1 MLPDGDH
8 FPAPCRKRA
17 ALLAGIALFACSPA
31 PSPGPAPAPGA
42 ALPLYEGTVVIDPAT
57 GALHGDWRVSFV
69 RTARTADSAIFLLN
83 DALNITRISG
93 SQVLGYSTSPQP
105 DLTRIRVRLGPAP
118 TRASTVIHF
127 EYDGTPRFSSDGIN
141 GIGPRWV
148 ELGLD
153 SFWLPI
159 FADLTHAIRSRVQVV
174 LPHGWDVVSS
184 GSTTRSGDT
193 LTVASIVP
201 LIDVALSA
209 SPEFARAGGD
219 SVTIHAAG
227 SSPAVVA
234 RTLETARSCVRYLDA
249 RYGAAQPLPPIELVL
264 APRDGPGYA
273 RRNYIVITRV
283 ADTSAVP
290 LGRFVCHELAHNWS
304 SGASASGPEN
314 WLNESFAE
322 FVSARFIRTTS
333 GDSAYA
339 RIVARWKERSTGEP
353 PIWTP
358 ASKGR
363 PSARTAY
370 AKAPYLL
377 ARLEERVGSAA
388 MNEILR
394 RFMTDPAIRTTPA
407 LMDVIYD
414 VAGAETG
421 GWFRDEL
428 AKGP

>member
-1 MLPDGDH
+1 MLPDGAH
-8 FPAPCRKRA
+8 SPALLRTRA
-17 ALLAGIALFACSPA
+17 ALLLAAALVAC
-31 PSPGPAPAPGA
+31 GPAPRPALEPEP
-42 ALPLYEGTVVIDPAT
+42 ALPLYEGTVVVDPGT
-57 GALHGDWRVSFV
+57 GILRADWRVSFV

-83 DALNITRISG
+83 DALAITRISG
-93 SQVLGYSTSPQP
+93 SQVLGYSTSPEP

-118 TRASTVIHF
+118 TRAATVIHF
-127 EYDGTPRFSSDGIN
+127 EYAGTPRFSSDGIN

-159 FADLTHAIRSRVQVV
+159 FADLTHAIRSRVQLV
-174 LPHGWDVVSS
+174 LPHRWEVVSS
-184 GSTTRSGDT
+184 GTATRSGDT
-193 LTVASIVP
+193 LTVTSSVP
-201 LIDVALSA
+201 LIDIALSA
-209 SPEFARAGGD
+209 SPDFARAGGD
-219 SVTIHAAG
+219 SVTIHHVG

-234 RTLETARSCVRYLDA
+234 RTLETARACVRYLDA
-249 RYGAAQPLPPIELVL
+249 RYGAQQPLPPIELVL
-264 APRDGPGYA
+264 APRGGPGYA

-304 SGASASGPEN
+304 TGASASGPDN

-322 FVSARFIRTTS
+322 FVSARFIRATS

-339 RIVARWKERSTGEP
+339 KIVAQWKERGTGQP

-363 PSARTAY
+363 PSARTSY
-370 AKAPYLL
+370 AKAPHLL
-377 ARLEERVGSAA
+377 ARLEERIGSAA

-394 RFMTDPAIRTTPA
+394 RFMTNSAIRTTPA
-407 LMDVIYD
+407 LLEVIGD

-421 GWFRDEL
+421 AWFRGEL
-428 AKGP
+428 ARQGDA

>member
-1 MLPDGDH
+1 MLPNGTQSPALPRARAVTLLAAALVACSAKPSRT
-8 FPAPCRKRA
+8 PAPV
-17 ALLAGIALFACSPA
+17 PDNDV
-31 PSPGPAPAPGA
+31 
-42 ALPLYEGTVVIDPAT
+42 PLYEGTVVVEPNAGT
-57 GALHGDWRVSFV
+57 LRGDWRVSFV
-69 RTARTADSAIFLLN
+69 RSARTADSAIFLLN
-83 DALNITRISG
+83 EALTITRISG
-93 SQVLGYSTSPQP
+93 SQVIGYSTSPEP

-118 TRASTVIHF
+118 TRAATVIHF
-127 EYDGTPRFSSDGIN
+127 EYTGTPRFSSDGIN

-174 LPHGWDVVSS
+174 LPPGWDVVSS
-184 GSTTRSGDT
+184 GSTVRSGDT
-193 LTVASIVP
+193 LTVTSIVP
-201 LIDVALSA
+201 LIDIALSA
-209 SPEFARAGGD
+209 SPDFARAGGD
-219 SVTIHAAG
+219 SVTIHHVG
-227 SSPAVVA
+227 SPPAVVA
-234 RTLETARSCVRYLDA
+234 RTLETARACVRYLDA
-249 RYGAAQPLPPIELVL
+249 RYGAQQPLPPIELVL

-304 SGASASGPEN
+304 TGASASGPDN

-322 FVSARFIRTTS
+322 FVAARFIRATA

-339 RIVARWKERSTGEP
+339 RIVAQWKERSTGQP

-358 ASKGR
+358 SSKGR
-363 PSARTAY
+363 PSARTSY

-377 ARLEERVGSAA
+377 SRLEERVGSAA

-394 RFMTDPAIRTTPA
+394 RFMTDRAIRTSPA
-407 LMDVIYD
+407 LIDVIYD
-414 VAGAETG
+414 VAGAENG
-421 GWFRDEL
+421 AWFREEL

>member
-8 FPAPCRKRA
+8 RIRSRRA
-17 ALLAGIALFACSPA
+17 RRALLLALASFACSRA
-31 PSPGPAPAPGA
+31 PSSAPAPTPDA
-42 ALPLYEGTVVIDPAT
+42 ALPLYEGTVAVDPET
-57 GALHGDWRVSFV
+57 GALRGDWRVSFV
-69 RTARTADSAIFLLN
+69 RTTLTADSAVFLLN
-83 DALNITRISG
+83 DALAITRISG
-93 SQVLGYSTSPQP
+93 SQVLGYATSPEP
-105 DLTRIRVRLGPAP
+105 DLTRITVRLGPAP
-118 TRASTVIHF
+118 TRAATFIHF
-127 EYDGTPRFSSDGIN
+127 EYEGKPRFSADRIN

-159 FADLTHAIRSRVQVV
+159 FADLTHAIRSRVQLV
-174 LPHGWDVVSS
+174 LPRGWQAVSS
-184 GSTTRSGDT
+184 GRTTRSGDT
-193 LTVASIVP
+193 LTVTSIVP
-201 LIDVALSA
+201 LIDIAFSA
-209 SPEFARAGGD
+209 SPDLESGGGD
-219 SVTIHAAG
+219 SVTIHHVGASA
-227 SSPAVVA
+227 AVVA

-249 RYGAAQPLPPIELVL
+249 RYGAEHPLPPIDLVL

-290 LGRFVCHELAHNWS
+290 LGHFVCHELAHNWS
-304 SGASASGPEN
+304 TGASASGPDN

-322 FVSARFIRTTS
+322 FVAARFIRATY

-339 RIVARWKERSTGEP
+339 AIVAQWKERGAGQP

-358 ASKGR
+358 TSKSR

-377 ARLEERVGSAA
+377 SRLEERVGNAA
-388 MNEILR
+388 TNEILR
-394 RFMTDPAIRTTPA
+394 RFMTDPRTRTTPA
-407 LMDVIYD
+407 LLDVIYD
-414 VAGAETG
+414 VAGADTG
-421 GWFRDEL
+421 GWFREEL

>member
-1 MLPDGDH
+1 MLPNGNH
-8 FPAPCRKRA
+8 FPALRRA
-17 ALLAGIALFACSPA
+17 RLVLLATALFACSRAPSHSPA
-31 PSPGPAPAPGA
+31 PPPDA
-42 ALPLYEGTVVIDPAT
+42 ALPLYEGTVVVNPAS

-83 DALNITRISG
+83 DALTITRISG
-93 SQVLGYSTSPQP
+93 SQVIGYSTSPEP

-118 TRASTVIHF
+118 TRAATVIHF
-127 EYDGTPRFSSDGIN
+127 EYTGTPRFSADGIN
-141 GIGPRWV
+141 GIGPHWV

-159 FADLTHAIRSRVQVV
+159 FADLAHAIRSRVQLV
-174 LPHGWDVVSS
+174 LPRGWEVVSS
-184 GSTTRSGDT
+184 GRTTRSGDT
-193 LTVASIVP
+193 VTVTSIVP
-201 LIDVALSA
+201 LIDIAWSA
-209 SPEFARAGGD
+209 SPDFARAGGD
-219 SVTIHAAG
+219 SVTIHHVG

-234 RTLETARSCVRYLDA
+234 RTLETARACVRYLDA
-249 RYGAAQPLPPIELVL
+249 RYGAPQPLPPIELVL

-304 SGASASGPEN
+304 TGASASGPDN

-322 FVSARFIRTTS
+322 FVAARFIRTTS

-339 RIVARWKERSTGEP
+339 RIVAQWQERSAGQP

-358 ASKGR
+358 AAKGR

-377 ARLEERVGSAA
+377 SRLEERVGNAA

-394 RFMTDPAIRTTPA
+394 RFMTDPSIRTTPA
-407 LMDVIYD
+407 LIDMIYD

-421 GWFRDEL
+421 GWFRNEL
-428 AKGP
+428 AKASP